1 VQEIGVI
8 RASSILLSL
17 AALVSAAPAALA
29 QEGVMEAG
37 TTEREER
44 SVQMSEGV
52 YRRLNAIHE
61 YLGSGEYAQALSRL
75 DELSSG
81 RLSGYEEALVHQ
93 AYGFVY
99 AQQGDY
105 ERAVEAFERCL
116 ALDALPN
123 IANQGMLYSLAGL
136 YQNVDQ
142 FQNAIDTMSVWFS
155 FAEEPVP
162 ADAYMVVGSSYAQL
176 EQLDRALPY
185 VQEANERASMPNESW
200 HLLELSIY
208 SERMDYRSAVELLR
222 RMVVLWPDTARY
234 WEMLAYM
241 YLELEDDNN
250 ALATLMVSYKKGMI
264 EGEPKLLNL
273 VRLNLFLELP
283 YEAGEI
289 LEAEMAK
296 GTIAESDENLEL
308 LLSAWTAA
316 REYAKA
322 VNVIDALAPR
332 SGDGGY
338 YLQKA
343 QLLSEQAEWAG
354 VVEAATQALE
364 KGGLDEPGQ
373 TLVLKGMAEAELGE
387 FEQALRTFD
396 EAREYEDSARRNADA
411 WIEYV
416 RDRRQVARNGN

>member
-1 VQEIGVI
+1 MI

-17 AALVSAAPAALA
+17 AAIASAAPAALA

-37 TTEREER
+37 TAEREER

-61 YLGSGEYAQALSRL
+61 YLGNGEYAEALNRL
-75 DELSSG
+75 DELLDG
-81 RLSGYEEALVHQ
+81 RLSPYEEALAHQ

-105 ERAVEAFERCL
+105 ARAVEAFERSL

-136 YQNVDQ
+136 YQNIDE
-142 FQNAIDTMSVWFS
+142 FQKAIDTMSVWFS

-162 ADAYMVVGSSYAQL
+162 ADAYMLVGSSHAQL

-185 VQEANERASMPNESW
+185 VQEANRRASTPNESW
-200 HLLELSIY
+200 HMLELSIH
-208 SERMDYRSAVELLR
+208 SERMNYEDAVELLR
-222 RMVVLWPDTARY
+222 RMVDLWPETARY

-241 YLELEDDNN
+241 YLELEDDGN
-250 ALATLMVSYKKGMI
+250 ALATLMVAYKKGMV
-264 EGEPKLLNL
+264 EGESKLLNL
-273 VRLNLFLELP
+273 VRLNMFLELP
-283 YEAGEI
+283 HEAAEI
-289 LEAEMAK
+289 LEAEVAK
-296 GTIAESDENLEL
+296 GTIADSRENLEL
-308 LLSAWTAA
+308 LLSAWAAA
-316 REYAKA
+316 REYSKA
-322 VNVIDALAPR
+322 VAVIDVLAPR
-332 SGDGGY
+332 SEDGRY
-338 YLQKA
+338 YMQKA
-343 QLLSEQAEWAG
+343 QLLSEQAQWAG
-354 VVEAATQALE
+354 VIEATTQALE

-396 EAREYEDSARRNADA
+396 EARDHEDSARRNADA

>member
-1 VQEIGVI
+1 MI

-17 AALVSAAPAALA
+17 AVWASAPAALA

-37 TTEREER
+37 TAEREER

-61 YLGSGEYAQALSRL
+61 YLGNAEYAQALSRL

-105 ERAVEAFERCL
+105 ARAVEAFERCL

-142 FQNAIDTMSVWFS
+142 FQKAIDTMSIWFG

-162 ADAYMVVGSSYAQL
+162 ADAYMLVGSSYAQL

-185 VQEANERASMPNESW
+185 VQEANERASAPNESW
-200 HLLELSIY
+200 HMLELSIY
-208 SERMDYRSAVELLR
+208 SELMDYRSAVALLR

-241 YLELEDDNN
+241 YLELEDDSN
-250 ALATLMVSYKKGMI
+250 ALATLMVAYKKNMI
-264 EGEPKLLNL
+264 EGESKLLNL

-289 LEAEMAK
+289 LEAEMAR
-296 GTIAESDENLEL
+296 GTIADTAENLEL
-308 LLSAWTAA
+308 LLTAWKAA
-316 REYAKA
+316 REYTKA
-322 VNVIDALAPR
+322 VEVIDRLAPR
-332 SGDGGY
+332 SDDGRY
-338 YLQKA
+338 YMQKA

-354 VVEAATQALE
+354 VVEAATRALAQ
-364 KGGLDEPGQ
+364 GGLDEPGQ
-373 TLVLKGMAEAELGE
+373 TLVLKGIAETELGR
-387 FEQALRTFD
+387 FEQALQTFD
-396 EAREYEDSARRNADA
+396 EARDHEDSARRNADA